1 MSEIRTCTD
10 RIALPNTKNLR
21 LALLSDAMWGSNYN
35 LTITFLDGD
44 PTLQQRVKDSA
55 AEWLKHASIN
65 FVYTNDPR
73 AEIRISFSRRGS
85 WSLIGRQA
93 LDISKAEP
101 TMNFGW
107 LTLNSTPTDISS
119 VVLHEFGHAL
129 GCIHEHQHPA
139 GGIPWNKQAVYN
151 YYAGYP
157 NYWTAAQVD
166 TNIFNAYA
174 DNLTV
179 HTDQPDPLSIM
190 MYPIDKALTDG
201 QYEVGFNAA
210 LSPTDVDF
218 IKQAYQ

>member
-1 MSEIRTCTD
+1 
-10 RIALPNTKNLR
+10 
-21 LALLSDAMWGSNYN
+21 
-35 LTITFLDGD
+35 
-44 PTLQQRVKDSA
+44 
-55 AEWLKHASIN
+55 
-65 FVYTNDPR
+65 
-73 AEIRISFSRRGS
+73 
-85 WSLIGRQA
+85 
-93 LDISKAEP
+93 
-101 TMNFGW
+101 MNFGW